1 MTSVGAEREPSGF
14 VEAAGADEDLAAARP
29 NRTFPAAPRRA
40 TEDGLQVAAVL
51 APVFRDV
58 EGALRTLLVVRSD
71 HGRHGNQLA
80 FPGGKPEPGDADLL
94 ATALREAEEEVGLSR
109 GAVELLAELPALDT
123 VQTGFRVYGF
133 VGRVPHDT
141 VWRLDAAEIVG
152 VLTPTVAQLGDP
164 AARATLPFT
173 SSHFPDGLMVEG
185 IDLEGHVLWGMTLRL
200 LDQLVPRLLAGEWD
214 V

>member
-1 MTSVGAEREPSGF
+1 M
-14 VEAAGADEDLAAARP
+14 
-29 NRTFPAAPRRA
+29 APGE
-40 TEDGLQVAAVL
+40 TELRIAAVL

-58 EGALRTLLVVRSD
+58 ENVLRTLLVVRSE
-71 HGRHGNQLA
+71 HGPHGGQLG

-94 ATALREAEEEVGLSR
+94 ATALREAHEEVGLDPEVADVLGSL
-109 GAVELLAELPALDT
+109 GPLDT
-123 VQTGFRVYGF
+123 RATGFRVHAF
-133 VGRVPHDT
+133 VARVPHDT

-152 VLTPTVAQLGDP
+152 VLTPSVDLLADP

-173 SSHFPDGLMVEG
+173 SQQFPDGLLVEG

-200 LDQLVPRLLAGEWD
+200 LDDLVPRLLAGEWD